1 MCNKLNCSKNNH
13 YFLQQLSESLK
24 TLPLEAFSVAQRASV
39 LAFLCNELNCSKNIT
54 TEIERS
60 LDRMGD
66 IRRDKWVVEGKLRR

>member
-1 MCNKLNCSKNNH
+1 MKSTIARII
-13 YFLQQLSESLK
+13 YFQQLSESLK